1 MLTLVIVERLL
12 GVGLG
17 RQGKAGQAWE
27 GRGWLGRGGGDHLGD
42 GEVEGGEDED
52 EGAEQK
58 REAVPGLEERS
69 RDWQGWSGASQDPC
83 RGKVLG
89 KPRRRQGPGDSERAG
104 R

>member
-52 EGAEQK
+52 EDAEQGA
-58 REAVPGLEERS
+58 RGGAGLEGEVAGLAGLER
-69 RDWQGWSGASQDPC
+69 RF
-83 RGKVLG
+83 
-89 KPRRRQGPGDSERAG
+89 AG
-104 R
+104 SL